1 MSAAAQGNG
10 GQPGGLRDRGW
21 LATLRRIERETH
33 GPRIG
38 RNARLAQE
46 AVRLGQDPFLAF
58 PAEDFTPPRNAAPG
72 PAGLPRELRTPL
84 FGLFGPFG
92 ALPLTTTEEV
102 ARWLAAGD
110 AAFTDFA
117 DIFAARFIQ
126 LHFRAWSDA
135 HPISQHD
142 RPDDD
147 RFQVYVGAVAGVA
160 TPAFRHHDGLPDTAR
175 LPLVSLFGGRVRSPA
190 RLRQMIATHLGLDV
204 RVEEHVVGWLD
215 FESGDLTRLGARG
228 QLGRDAF
235 LGSKLCSVNETIRLH
250 IRTAS
255 LAQYRHML
263 PGAPGAGRL
272 AEIVFWYLGKT
283 LDVDVALSLPADQV
297 EGARL
302 GVSASLGWMAALP
315 RRAPPG
321 AAPDAMVEAARFRL
335 RLDTPNRPAT

>member
-1 MSAAAQGNG
+1 MSG
-10 GQPGGLRDRGW
+10 PGLKDRGW

-58 PAEDFTPPRNAAPG
+58 PAEDFTPPRDAAPG
-72 PAGLPRELRTPL
+72 PAGLPRQMRTPL

-147 RFQVYVGAVAGVA
+147 RFQAWVGAVAGVA
-160 TPAFRHHDGLPDTAR
+160 TPAFRGHDGLPDTAR
-175 LPLVSLFGGRVRSPA
+175 LPLVALFGGRVRSPV
-190 RLRQMIATHLGLDV
+190 RLRQMIATHLGVSV
-204 RVEEHVVGWLD
+204 RVEEHVPGWLD
-215 FESGDLTRLGARG
+215 FEADDRSRLGARG
-228 QLGRDAF
+228 ALGRDTF
-235 LGSKLCSVNETIRLH
+235 LGARLCSVNETIRLH
-250 IRTAS
+250 VRTNS
-255 LAQYRHML
+255 LAEYRRML
-263 PGAPGAGRL
+263 PGAPGAVRL
-272 AEIVFWYLGKT
+272 AEIVFWYLGK
-283 LDVDVALSLPADQV
+283 LVDVEVALSLPADQV
-297 EGARL
+297 EGAQL
-302 GVSASLGWMAALP
+302 GVSANLGWLAALP
-315 RRAPPG
+315 RRSAADAPP
-321 AAPDAMVEAARFRL
+321 DTMVEAARFRL
-335 RLDTPNRPAT
+335 YLDAPRRPRDPPERPAA